1 MQVSRESVAGDM
13 QLASHSQ
20 AHVCNEFSHTGQRHV
35 VLKASLGNDI
45 RRLPTTWPLDASHAE
60 VLAATRLAV
69 RHGFSS
75 VFRTDS
81 MFDLKYMD
89 DDGDVCSL
97 VIETMDDWLSI
108 GLDGILRLVVVAHQ
122 PNDSIANPMMSRTQP
137 GEPEANNTV
146 GEEHDFA
153 WDLVEPPEA
162 VGKTDS

>member
-1 MQVSRESVAGDM
+1 
-13 QLASHSQ
+13 
-20 AHVCNEFSHTGQRHV
+20 
-35 VLKASLGNDI
+35 
-45 RRLPTTWPLDASHAE
+45 
-60 VLAATRLAV
+60 
-69 RHGFSS
+69 
-75 VFRTDS
+75 

-153 WDLVEPPEA
+153 WDLIEPPEA